1 MPQEKQG
8 FTYFRHIGGAG
19 VVELQQKVFRL
30 CSRITFSFQDD
41 KVLVSVDSKDGQEVI
56 EVDNVLGM
64 VGYRPDT
71 TITEELQ
78 VFTQKLHLTP
88 SIYFPLGPLLLRH

>member
-1 MPQEKQG
+1 MK
-8 FTYFRHIGGAG
+8 YF
-19 VVELQQKVFRL
+19 LL
-30 CSRITFSFQDD
+30 QDD

-71 TITEELQ
+71 AITEELQ
-78 VFTQKLHLTP
+78 VFTHKIHLIHI
-88 SIYFPLGPLLLRH
+88 IYFPLGSLLLRHRGTDEACSCSYGRGGWRGGIIPLAEK

>member
-1 MPQEKQG
+1 MSCSKR
-8 FTYFRHIGGAG
+8 YF
-19 VVELQQKVFRL
+19 VFVPGLFSLKFRKLRL
-30 CSRITFSFQDD
+30 AKNLTIMKYFLLQDD

-78 VFTQKLHLTP
+78 V
-88 SIYFPLGPLLLRH
+88 

>member
-1 MPQEKQG
+1 MK
-8 FTYFRHIGGAG
+8 YF
-19 VVELQQKVFRL
+19 LL
-30 CSRITFSFQDD
+30 QDD

-78 VFTQKLHLTP
+78 VFTQKIHPIPFIYSP
-88 SIYFPLGPLLLRH
+88 SGPLLLRH

>member
-1 MPQEKQG
+1 MFQD
-8 FTYFRHIGGAG
+8 YFS
-19 VVELQQKVFRL
+19 LKFRKL
-30 CSRITFSFQDD
+30 RLAKNLTIMKYLLLQDD

-71 TITEELQ
+71 AITEELQ
-78 VFTQKLHLTP
+78 VLSCTQKIHLIL
-88 SIYFPLGPLLLRH
+88 SGLLFLS